1 MTHLF
6 IIEFQNSD
14 IYYITYSKHITK
26 LKEMLNKYNILT
38 IKDYKKFTITDNF
51 KEHKIHE
58 TILFIQ
64 NSDFIDYFNYFFKKY
79 QLKNNFYQFNQSIY
93 NEIIE
98 YLNLFKLQP
107 YIPKIIKEKELFEC
121 PKCNKSLTSIIYF
134 NRHMESCKG
143 LQCKICNK
151 PFSTVQTYKNHIKNC
166 GQFKCEFC
174 KSIYNSKFKFKKHTQ
189 ICLKKLKLKNKKK
202 LKKEKNKLPK
212 KSIINTENNNLGK
225 NKLINKIANNIINDI
240 LKKI

>member
-6 IIEFQNSD
+6 IIEFENSD

-26 LKEMLNKYNILT
+26 LREMLDKYYILK
-38 IKDYKKFTITDNF
+38 IKDYHKFNINNNF
-51 KEHKIHE
+51 KKHKLHE
-58 TILFIQ
+58 NILFIQ
-64 NSDFIDYFNYFFKKY
+64 NANFIDYFNYFYKKY
-79 QLKNNFYQFNQSIY
+79 NIRSNFYQFNKLIY
-93 NEIIE
+93 NNIIK

-107 YIPKIIKEKELFEC
+107 YIPKIIIEKELYDC

-151 PFSTVQTYKNHIKNC
+151 PFSSVQTYTIHINNC
-166 GQFKCEFC
+166 GKFKCEFC
-174 KSIYNSKFKFKKHTQ
+174 KSIFNSKFKFNKHIQ
-189 ICLKKLKLKNKKK
+189 ICLNKLKLINKKNKR
-202 LKKEKNKLPK
+202 PK
-212 KSIINTENNNLGK
+212 KSIIKHDKLKENNNLGK
-225 NKLINKIANNIINDI
+225 NNLINKIANNIINDI